1 MTNHENKRLELL
13 VGSLSDL
20 CVENK
25 EENFVSAD
33 SASMAARGAAAG
45 LGIAGLAGGAANA
58 LFAAAGG
65 TDSVQYFTGLLD
77 GKRISGRFSKIWFQ
91 NGDELECVVDP
102 QSDGSFAVYAVRR
115 PSDQTL
121 WMFPHCSRGRKKHW
135 KYARKMCVVL
145 SLLTTGCMLLFLTP
159 KFGFALWSKPE
170 TAFGANI
177 FTVMG
182 IALGLYF
189 SLNTAR
195 RWAPFVAVAESIFAA
210 YGYPDPAEVDMPK
223 ENSIYWKTHAT
234 AGELRKFSPWVY
246 RYIKQ
251 N

>member
-1 MTNHENKRLELL
+1 
-13 VGSLSDL
+13 
-20 CVENK
+20 
-25 EENFVSAD
+25 
-33 SASMAARGAAAG
+33 
-45 LGIAGLAGGAANA
+45 
-58 LFAAAGG
+58 
-65 TDSVQYFTGLLD
+65 
-77 GKRISGRFSKIWFQ
+77 
-91 NGDELECVVDP
+91 
-102 QSDGSFAVYAVRR
+102 
-115 PSDQTL
+115 
-121 WMFPHCSRGRKKHW
+121 
-135 KYARKMCVVL
+135 
-145 SLLTTGCMLLFLTP
+145 MLLFLTP